1 MAIILDIGDSLRNLL
16 LKKISELPDEN
27 AIVLDSPADIETNSN
42 TRLSIFL
49 YQIVENSFLKNIGP
63 EYVGRNEMRNPPLF
77 LDFYY
82 LFTPYA
88 KNRETEL
95 IIIEK
100 LLQVFYDN
108 PVLKKELLKGSL
120 KESGNDEIRIVPN
133 NVNFEEINKLWERF
147 PNKAF
152 KLSVSCI
159 LTPVRIPSEKPLTMI
174 TRVMEKEIDIHE
186 IGAV

>member
-1 MAIILDIGDSLRNLL
+1 MAIILDIGDSLRTLL
-16 LKKISELPDEN
+16 LKKISELPDES
-27 AIVLDSPADIETNSN
+27 AIVFDSPVDIEANSN
-42 TRLSIFL
+42 TKLSIFL
-49 YQIVENSFLKNIGP
+49 YQVVENSFLKNIRP
-63 EYVGRNEMRNPPLF
+63 EYVGRSEMHYPPL
-77 LDFYY
+77 LIDLYY

-108 PVLKKELLKGSL
+108 PVLKKGMLKESLKG
-120 KESGNDEIRIVPN
+120 SGNDEIRIVPN
-133 NVNFEEINKLWERF
+133 NVTFEEINKLWERF

-159 LTPVRIPSEKPLTMI
+159 LTPVRIPSEKPLAVI
-174 TRVMEKEIDIHE
+174 KRVMEKEIDIHE
-186 IGAV
+186 IGVA

>member
-1 MAIILDIGDSLRNLL
+1 MAILLDISDSLGNLIQ
-16 LKKISELPDEN
+16 KKVIELPDEN
-27 AIVLDSPADIETNSN
+27 AIVLDSPVDIEANSN

-49 YQIVENSFLKNIGP
+49 YQVVENSFMKNVEP
-63 EYVGRNEMRNPPLF
+63 EYVGRDRMQYPPL
-77 LDFYY
+77 LVDLYY

-100 LLQVFYDN
+100 LLQVFHDN
-108 PVLKKELLKGSL
+108 AVLKNELLKESL

-133 NVNFEEINKLWERF
+133 NVSFEEINKLWERF

-159 LTPVRIPSEKPLTMI
+159 LTPIRIPSEKPLAVI
-174 TRVMEKEIDIHE
+174 KRVIQKEIDMHE
-186 IGAV
+186 M

>member
-1 MAIILDIGDSLRNLL
+1 MAIILDIGDSLRTLL

-27 AIVLDSPADIETNSN
+27 AIVFDSPVDIEANSN
-42 TRLSIFL
+42 TKLSIFL
-49 YQIVENSFLKNIGP
+49 YQVVENSFLKNIGP
-63 EYVGRNEMRNPPLF
+63 EYVGRSEMRHPPL
-77 LDFYY
+77 LIDLYY

-108 PVLKKELLKGSL
+108 PVLRKELLKESL
-120 KESGNDEIRIVPN
+120 KGSGNDEIRIVPN
-133 NVNFEEINKLWERF
+133 NVTFEEINKLWERF

-159 LTPVRIPSEKPLTMI
+159 LTPVRIPSEKPLEMI
-174 TRVMEKEIDIHE
+174 KRVMQKEIDIHE
-186 IGAV
+186 IGQ